1 MFQKKRRTFSLS
13 DFERISADSAEADNS
28 RELDAYRRFLS
39 AAIKALPAGQR
50 EAVVLYY
57 QEGLTIEQAARQL
70 QVSVS
75 TVWRRLNAAKQFLQ
89 LTAKLCMD
97 AGLLR

>member
-1 MFQKKRRTFSLS
+1 MFQKKRRAFSLPNF
-13 DFERISADSAEADNS
+13 DRIAADCTGADNH

-39 AAIKALPAGQR
+39 AAIQALPARQR

-57 QEGLTIEQAARQL
+57 REGLTIEQSAQQL

-75 TVWRRLNAAKQFLQ
+75 TIWRRLNAAKQFLQ

-97 AGLLR
+97 AGLLH